1 MFSFYIFY
9 LSLCKLT
16 GRYFV
21 SIIVISNVNFHFSV
35 LERNKVQFSTKED
48 GDDVIMDSSEE
59 GIKYS
64 EISVYEHVYM

>member
-21 SIIVISNVNFHFSV
+21 SIILISN
-35 LERNKVQFSTKED
+35 
-48 GDDVIMDSSEE
+48 IM
-59 GIKYS
+59 
-64 EISVYEHVYM
+64 